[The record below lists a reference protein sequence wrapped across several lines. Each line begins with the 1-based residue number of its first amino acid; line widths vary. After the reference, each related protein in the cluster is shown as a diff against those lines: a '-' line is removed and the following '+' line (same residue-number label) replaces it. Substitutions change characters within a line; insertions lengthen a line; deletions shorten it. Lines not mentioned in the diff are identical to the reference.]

1 MLMTIALVV
10 ILVIAAVLVFAA
22 TRPSQ
27 LRVERTIT
35 IDASPEAVFPLI
47 NDFHNW
53 SAWSPYERRDPTM
66 KKAYSGSYSGKG
78 AVYAWKG
85 NGQVGE
91 GRMEIADTLPPSRV
105 TIALHFVKPFE
116 GHNVATFTLAPR
128 DRATDVTWAMEG
140 PLAYPVK
147 VLGLFLSMDN
157 MVGKDFEA
165 GLVNLKGIVEAH

>member
-35 IDASPEAVFPLI
+35 IDAPPEAIFPLI

-78 AVYAWKG
+78 AVYAWQG

-116 GHNVATFTLAPR
+116 GHNVATFTLA
-128 DRATDVTWAMEG
+128 AHGGTTDVTWAMEG

-165 GLVNLKGIVEAH
+165 GLANLKGIVEAH

>member
-78 AVYAWKG
+78 AVYAWQG

-165 GLVNLKGIVEAH
+165 GLVNLKGIIEAH